1 MGSFRRFR
9 ALRFYGQ
16 TAGLRKRRAFPKNIT
31 RLPCPCRIRTAER
44 RSTLPDKEK
53 ERIRGLQTI
62 FPAGASDL
70 SRKHKLRKTAGAPPR
85 GCSDTIVSCREG
97 DGCRITLNRRV
108 SFEPEH
114 LFYLSVSVGT
124 RFRFDMRYYEEVD
137 WSREDVAG
145 AFRESNSPALTD
157 MMARCSLLIAQITS
171 ATGHTPFVTPATPE
185 DAAAKSGNP

>member
-1 MGSFRRFR
+1 MIYPSIGELTKDGKINRYELVIATAKCARKITDEYVAPVSYTHLDVYKRQGEQMR
-9 ALRFYGQ
+9 LR
-16 TAGLRKRRAFPKNIT
+16 
-31 RLPCPCRIRTAER
+31 
-44 RSTLPDKEK
+44 
-53 ERIRGLQTI
+53 
-62 FPAGASDL
+62 
-70 SRKHKLRKTAGAPPR
+70 
-85 GCSDTIVSCREG
+85 CSDTIVSCREG

>member
-1 MGSFRRFR
+1 MDF
-9 ALRFYGQ
+9 
-16 TAGLRKRRAFPKNIT
+16 KRYFLPEHQIFLENINYE
-31 RLPCPCRIRTAER
+31 RLPVHR
-44 RSTLPDKEK
+44 
-53 ERIRGLQTI
+53 
-62 FPAGASDL
+62 PADGEQM
-70 SRKHKLRKTAGAPPR
+70 RLR
-85 GCSDTIVSCREG
+85 CSDTIVSCREG
-97 DGCRITLNRRV
+97 DGCRITLNRSV

-171 ATGHTPFVTPATPE
+171 STGHTPFVTPATPE
-185 DAAAKSGNP
+185 EAAAKSGDPRTAQGEE

>member
-1 MGSFRRFR
+1 MDF
-9 ALRFYGQ
+9 
-16 TAGLRKRRAFPKNIT
+16 KRYFLPEHQIFLENINYE
-31 RLPCPCRIRTAER
+31 RLPVHRPGEGEQMR
-44 RSTLPDKEK
+44 
-53 ERIRGLQTI
+53 
-62 FPAGASDL
+62 
-70 SRKHKLRKTAGAPPR
+70 LR
-85 GCSDTIVSCREG
+85 CSDTIVSCREG

-171 ATGHTPFVTPATPE
+171 ATGHTRNSRGCGGEKRESLIGEGRTVSMRHEALRPRFGIFGRDIFGITHA
-185 DAAAKSGNP
+185 SGVRMKHTGYK

>member
-1 MGSFRRFR
+1 MDF
-9 ALRFYGQ
+9 
-16 TAGLRKRRAFPKNIT
+16 KRHFLPEHQIFLENINYE
-31 RLPCPCRIRTAER
+31 RLPVHRPER
-44 RSTLPDKEK
+44 GEQMR
-53 ERIRGLQTI
+53 
-62 FPAGASDL
+62 
-70 SRKHKLRKTAGAPPR
+70 LR
-85 GCSDTIVSCREG
+85 CSDTIVSCREE

-124 RFRFDMRYYEEVD
+124 RFRFDMRHYEEVD

-171 ATGHTPFVTPATPE
+171 STGHTPFVTPATPE
-185 DAAAKSGNP
+185 DAAAKSGDPRTAQGEE

>member
-1 MGSFRRFR
+1 MDF
-9 ALRFYGQ
+9 
-16 TAGLRKRRAFPKNIT
+16 KRYFLPEHQIFLENINYE
-31 RLPCPCRIRTAER
+31 RLPVHRPGEGEPMR
-44 RSTLPDKEK
+44 
-53 ERIRGLQTI
+53 
-62 FPAGASDL
+62 
-70 SRKHKLRKTAGAPPR
+70 LR
-85 GCSDTIVSCREG
+85 CSDTIVSCREG